1 MTDRLEAS
9 APADVSAEGLVME
22 LLRDSH
28 PADPLLDAAITH
40 ALLRQVGAGE
50 RPPTARIFRPGPT
63 MAFGRLDALSEGYPA
78 ARAAA
83 VAHGFAPL
91 LRLGGG
97 HAAGYG
103 TGSVLI
109 ELIAPVATIAEGIAE
124 RFATVT
130 ALVVQALEALGIAPR
145 VGELSGEYCA
155 GAWSVHA
162 AGVKLAGTAQRSI
175 KGASLVT
182 AMVIVEDSAAL
193 RAALVDVYAALG
205 IDWRPGTAGGAA
217 DIVASL
223 TAADVE
229 RTLVATLAA
238 HRRLA
243 AGTLERSTLALAAE
257 LRAAHDR

>member
-1 MTDRLEAS
+1 
-9 APADVSAEGLVME
+9 ME
-22 LLRDSH
+22 LLRERH
-28 PADPLLDAAITH
+28 PEDPLLDAAITH

-50 RPPTARIFRPGPT
+50 RPPAARIFRPGAT
-63 MAFGRLDALSEGYPA
+63 MAFGRLDALSDGYAA

-83 VAHGFAPL
+83 VAHGYTPL

-97 HAAGYG
+97 HAAGYD

-109 ELIAPVATIAEGIAE
+109 ELIRPVTTIAEGIPE
-124 RFATVT
+124 RFAAVT
-130 ALVVQALEALGIAPR
+130 ALLVGALEVLGIAPR
-145 VGELSGEYCA
+145 VGELPGEYCA

-182 AMVIVEDSAAL
+182 AMVVVEGSASL
-193 RAALVDVYAALG
+193 RAALVEIYAALG
-205 IDWRPGTAGGAA
+205 IDWRPATAGGAA
-217 DIVASL
+217 DIVRSL

-238 HRRLA
+238 RERLT
-243 AGTLERSTLALAAE
+243 AGTLDNSTLALAGE
-257 LRAAHDR
+257 LRAVHDR